1 MSNLINT
8 SKPSNPEGFQ
18 PNVDNSEKKASA
30 STASKVFFWVIGLS
44 YF

>member
-18 PNVDNSEKKASA
+18 PNVDNSEKKQVQALLL
-30 STASKVFFWVIGLS
+30 KYFFD
-44 YF
+44 